1 MNKEEL
7 IKDVLNEY
15 DEKIIALAQ
24 HLGLDLDVDF
34 NADDYETDEEKEEA
48 KNEAI
53 EELRNTLEDIREGYT
68 CNIFEYYGEEYEI
81 LTDEEADE
89 RWEEELQNYIDEC
102 IIPELP
108 DFAARYFDEEAWKRD
123 AKFDG
128 RGHSLS
134 RYDGCE
140 YEEKVNDTW
149 FYIYRQN

>member
-1 MNKEEL
+1 MKKEEL
-7 IKDVLNEY
+7 INELLNDY

-24 HLGLDLDVDF
+24 HLNINIDI
-34 NADDYETDEEKEEA
+34 DEYYT
-48 KNEAI
+48 I
-53 EELRNTLEDIREGYT
+53 EELKEELNNIKEGYT
-68 CNIFEYYGEEYEI
+68 YNIFEYYNEEYEV

-89 RWEEELQNYIDEC
+89 RWEEELQHYIDEC
-102 IIPELP
+102 ILPELP

-123 AKFDG
+123 AKIDG